1 MAAIWRQTKNAR
13 IRIGRMMKAQSWLLI
28 VFLIAGLSV
37 ISGQFQA
44 ADPIPF
50 AKHKLDGGAYE
61 TAAVADIN
69 NDGVLD
75 IIAGARWYEGP
86 AWQPHFIR
94 NITKW
99 DIHFDSLSDI
109 AFDVNQD
116 GYPDII
122 TCFYLEKRVSWFE
135 NPKGDWDKGGWQ
147 EHRIAPTDGSVEFLF
162 FVDFEK
168 RGGPHALF
176 PNTPSRNAPIIWFD
190 YEYENGAARWTRYQ
204 ISASGNGHGMG
215 FGDINGDGLIDVV
228 LPTGWYE
235 APKDIRKGEWKAHL
249 DFRIIPGTRTNLAG
263 NIYVYDVDDDGDADI
278 LTGAGHDYG
287 VYWWEQTPGDT
298 GKINWEAH
306 IIDESWSQSHSAAL
320 ADMDGDGDLD
330 FVTGKR
336 SWGHGASD
344 PGALEPGII
353 VWYELHRGPSV
364 SWLKRVI
371 DYHIDIGVGMQ
382 FPVVDV
388 DEDGD
393 LDLIAVG
400 KKGLFLFEN
409 LTHATVR

>member
-1 MAAIWRQTKNAR
+1 MAAIWRQTENAR
-13 IRIGRMMKAQSWLLI
+13 IRIGRMMKAQSGLLI

-122 TCFYLEKRVSWFE
+122 TSFYMEKRVSWFE

-147 EHRIAPTDGSVEFLF
+147 EHRIAPTDGHVEFLF
-162 FVDFEK
+162 FVDLEK
-168 RGGPHALF
+168 RGEPHALF
-176 PNTPSRNAPIIWFD
+176 PNMPSQDSPIVWFD
-190 YEYENGAARWTRYQ
+190 YEHENGAARWTRYQ
-204 ISASGNGHGMG
+204 ISAR
-215 FGDINGDGLIDVV
+215 
-228 LPTGWYE
+228 
-235 APKDIRKGEWKAHL
+235 AC
-249 DFRIIPGTRTNLAG
+249 
-263 NIYVYDVDDDGDADI
+263 
-278 LTGAGHDYG
+278 
-287 VYWWEQTPGDT
+287 
-298 GKINWEAH
+298 
-306 IIDESWSQSHSAAL
+306 
-320 ADMDGDGDLD
+320 
-330 FVTGKR
+330 
-336 SWGHGASD
+336 
-344 PGALEPGII
+344 
-353 VWYELHRGPSV
+353 
-364 SWLKRVI
+364 
-371 DYHIDIGVGMQ
+371 
-382 FPVVDV
+382 
-388 DEDGD
+388 
-393 LDLIAVG
+393 
-400 KKGLFLFEN
+400 
-409 LTHATVR
+409 